1 MQEDLKKIM
10 EIKVLL
16 TGKDLERA
24 KKEPPRNPELLTYKL
39 WNEMLIGWPPKV
51 DWEPTEEEFK
61 MMNERITQFRNAKPA
76 D

>member
-1 MQEDLKKIM
+1 
-10 EIKVLL
+10 
-16 TGKDLERA
+16 
-24 KKEPPRNPELLTYKL
+24 
-39 WNEMLIGWPPKV
+39 MLVGWPPQV